1 MKRKLLSLLLITCC
15 MGVSACSLP
24 FGKDSET
31 ASSTETV
38 TSVESTEPTSTVEEE
53 KAKVEYA
60 TEDMLVIR
68 VLKTE
73 GEEKLLEV
81 MAELQTDGAFTFVES
96 GGMITTINGKENAA
110 DWSACWMLYTSDEEL
125 SNTAWGEVEYNGAKL
140 GSAIVGA
147 GELPVAEGQ
156 IYVWS
161 YQGF

>member
-1 MKRKLLSLLLITCC
+1 MKRKLLSLLLIACC

-24 FGKDSET
+24 FGKDSEVE
-31 ASSTETV
+31 SSTETV
-38 TSVESTEPTSTVEEE
+38 TSVEEE
-53 KAKVEYA
+53 KAKVEY
-60 TEDMLVIR
+60 TSEDMLVIR

-73 GEEKLLEV
+73 GEEKLLAV

-110 DWSACWMLYTSDEEL
+110 DRSACWMLYTSDAEL